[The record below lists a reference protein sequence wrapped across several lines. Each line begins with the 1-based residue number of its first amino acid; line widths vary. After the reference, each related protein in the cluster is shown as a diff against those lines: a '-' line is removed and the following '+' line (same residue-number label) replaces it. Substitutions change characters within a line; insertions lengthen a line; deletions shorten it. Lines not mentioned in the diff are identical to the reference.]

1 MYVFQ
6 SVSHYNIFK
15 SLWRVIVSYFC
26 SEIRKISNIPQCSYN
41 LSPEEGPKIREI
53 LKIVTIAVFANTKH
67 IYISVRKMYVCMY
80 IYIYIYPLFF
90 SLFFPVASL
99 SVTLLCLTF
108 SFFQYFLYL
117 HLSIEHRIELCVCNS
132 QARPRTT
139 LRVYRGRSS
148 YVLPS
153 CVYTKSALTLPHLP
167 LHSLLPTLNPLPH
180 SLHPLHY
187 TFNLNM

>member
-67 IYISVRKMYVCMY
+67 VY
-80 IYIYIYPLFF
+80 IYIYIYIYIYTYIYTHISVKKMDVYIHIYISLVFLSFLPCRFSFCYTPLSYFLFF
-90 SLFFPVASL
+90 SILFVSTPFDRTPYWAVCLQFAGTTPHNTTCLQRALLICSAF
-99 SVTLLCLTF
+99 LCLYQVRINVATF
-108 SFFQYFLYL
+108 AFTF
-117 HLSIEHRIELCVCNS
+117 
-132 QARPRTT
+132 P
-139 LRVYRGRSS
+139 SS
-148 YVLPS
+148 Y
-153 CVYTKSALTLPHLP
+153 T
-167 LHSLLPTLNPLPH
+167 
-180 SLHPLHY
+180 
-187 TFNLNM
+187 